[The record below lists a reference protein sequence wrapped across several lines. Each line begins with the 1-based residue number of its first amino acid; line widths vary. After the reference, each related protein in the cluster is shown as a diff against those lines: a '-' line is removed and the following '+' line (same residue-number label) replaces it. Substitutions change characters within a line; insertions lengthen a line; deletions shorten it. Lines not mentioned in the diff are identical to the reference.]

1 MEREWSGSKGAQFS
15 SGAGVGLTGRR
26 RVDMLTYMGTA
37 LPPKMDRSWRK
48 SRIAARILLRPEAG
62 RTTPRDE
69 RLARILSND
78 RGVTSRLIDQALY
91 GFQGR
96 AHRLEHERRPAT

>member
-1 MEREWSGSKGAQFS
+1 MGATFS

-26 RVDMLTYMGTA
+26 RVDMLKDMGTA

-48 SRIAARILLRPEAG
+48 SRIAARILLRHEAG
-62 RTTPRDE
+62 RATPRDE
-69 RLARILSND
+69 RLAGILSND

-91 GFQGR
+91 AFSGR
-96 AHRLEHERRPAT
+96 PYRLGDASWKKA

>member
-1 MEREWSGSKGAQFS
+1 MGSADGP
-15 SGAGVGLTGRR
+15 GLTGGRR
-26 RVDMLTYMGTA
+26 TDIVFTMGSA

-48 SRIAARILLRPEAG
+48 SRIAARILLRHEAG
-62 RTTPRDE
+62 RATSRDE

-91 GFQGR
+91 AFSGR
-96 AHRLEHERRPAT
+96 PYRLGDASWKKA